1 MARIL
6 TGVILFFIT
15 NTFTAFAQNEF
26 MQIDYAE
33 MERFVKDE
41 RIEYDLLLTR
51 FEQGDPTLS
60 KEEVA
65 QIYYGFPF
73 TDEYNSFALYMNI
86 DKAYSKNDFAT
97 ALPLI
102 KEELKKNPLS
112 LSLLIKAMTCSI
124 ALKDPDLQSFLENT
138 SLRYQQIIQAILATG
153 NGTSTETAY
162 KVICVSDEYEIIF
175 KPLQAKSIQ
184 QQATLENKYDVFNVK
199 LPTGKTKIFFDISIS
214 FRHLQQLQ

>member
-97 ALPLI
+97 ALAEKAIEICGVFL
-102 KEELKKNPLS
+102 LRAYLDGSDMHARKKMHMS
-112 LSLLIKAMTCSI
+112 
-124 ALKDPDLQSFLENT
+124 
-138 SLRYQQIIQAILATG
+138 
-153 NGTSTETAY
+153 
-162 KVICVSDEYEIIF
+162 
-175 KPLQAKSIQ
+175 
-184 QQATLENKYDVFNVK
+184 
-199 LPTGKTKIFFDISIS
+199 
-214 FRHLQQLQ
+214 